1 MQQTTSQPPG
11 AGPSQD
17 PMTRT
22 LTPDTV
28 PQAMPRTAPIVV
40 QKLRYI
46 PLFFSDDSLTKKAS
60 LNAVAACL
68 DYAARLLVGFLTTPL
83 LVAGLGD
90 FYFGVWRMLLSL
102 VGYVS
107 PASGRPTQALKM
119 VLANQQ
125 SSTDYDKKRRYVGS
139 ALAVWAM
146 FLPLM
151 LVLGGLLT
159 WFAPRWVKS
168 PAGYFGHVRF
178 AAALLVANL
187 AVATLVALPQS
198 VLEGENRAYK
208 RMGLSALLTL
218 LGGGIIWLVLHL
230 KMGIVG
236 VAGATLAT
244 TLMTGLFF
252 LQVARTYAPWFGIA
266 MPDFQ
271 AARQFLNL
279 SWWFLAWNL
288 IMNLMMASD
297 IVVLGFLDSVQAVT
311 DYSLCKYAPE
321 TLVSLVAI
329 MAFGIAPGL
338 GGIIGAGSLQ
348 KAARVREEIM
358 SLTWLTVTI
367 LGFTVLLWNR
377 SFLRMWVGAG
387 HYVGTLPSLLIIVVV
402 MQFVLIRNDG
412 NFIDLTLRLR
422 DKVLMGGLSVTI
434 SLIAAALLVG
444 YFRLGIVGLSAGLI
458 LGRSILTFG
467 YPMLVGRHLRISL
480 WSQVRGAL
488 RPFLVTSL
496 LFALASVLD
505 SYSFSGM
512 TGFGRGWFGLA
523 LSVGITT
530 VSSACL
536 AFYLGLSPLQRS
548 NLLQRVSYVLA
559 VGNR

>member
-1 MQQTTSQPPG
+1 MIR
-11 AGPSQD
+11 
-17 PMTRT
+17 TR
-22 LTPDTV
+22 TPDTAS
-28 PQAMPRTAPIVV
+28 QSKAMIAPGVV
-40 QKLRYI
+40 QKFKYI
-46 PLFFSDDSLTKKAS
+46 PVLFSDDSLTKKAS
-60 LNAVAACL
+60 LNAIAACL
-68 DYAARLLVGFLTTPL
+68 DYAARLLVTFLTTPL

-90 FYFGVWRMLLSL
+90 FYFGVWQMLLRL

-146 FLPLM
+146 FLPLT

-168 PAGYFGHVRF
+168 PAEYFGHVRF
-178 AAALLVANL
+178 AAALLVVNL

-218 LGGGIIWLVLHL
+218 LGGGFIWLVLHL

-279 SWWFLAWNL
+279 SWWFLGWNL

-297 IVVLGFLDSVQAVT
+297 VVLLGVLDSVGAVT
-311 DYSLCKYAPE
+311 DYSLSKMAPE
-321 TLVSLVAI
+321 TVITIVAI
-329 MAFGIAPGL
+329 VAFGIAPGL
-338 GGIIGAGSLQ
+338 GSIIGSGSLQ
-348 KAARVREEIM
+348 RAARVRGEIM
-358 SLTWLTVTI
+358 SLTWLIVTT

-377 SFLRMWVGAG
+377 AFIRLWVGAE
-387 HYVGTLPSLLIIVVV
+387 HYVGTVPSLLIILVI

-422 DKVLMGGLSVTI
+422 HKVLMGGFSVTI
-434 SLIAAALLVG
+434 SLIAAAVLVG
-444 YFRLGIVGLSAGLI
+444 YFRLGIVGLSIGL
-458 LGRSILTFG
+458 LFGRSILTFG
-467 YPMLVGRHLRISL
+467 YPMLVGRHLEISL
-480 WSQVRGAL
+480 SSQLRAAL
-488 RPFLVTSL
+488 RPFLVTML
-496 LFALASVLD
+496 LFTFASALD
-505 SYSFSGM
+505 SLSSA
-512 TGFGRGWFGLA
+512 GRMVFRPGWFGLA
-523 LSVGITT
+523 LAVGITS

-536 AFYLGLSPLQRS
+536 AFYIGLSHRQRSSILQRI
-548 NLLQRVSYVLA
+548 SYVLA
-559 VGNR
+559 IGTR